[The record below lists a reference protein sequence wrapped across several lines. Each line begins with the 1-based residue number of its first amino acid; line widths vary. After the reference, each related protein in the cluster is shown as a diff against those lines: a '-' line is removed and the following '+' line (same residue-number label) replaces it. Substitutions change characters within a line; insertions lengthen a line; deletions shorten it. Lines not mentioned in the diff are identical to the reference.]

1 MSVVLSRQ
9 EGRGEGGGVTDGP
22 PGGGGRAA
30 RMRRR
35 RGYAWEDL
43 LVKRFN
49 GAGGGWQAFRLGSP
63 SVALPDILAVNN
75 RTRTL
80 YIVEAKSG
88 TGTTLRVPG
97 DQVARC
103 LRWTDTFRAY
113 RTRGAVLAFKFL
125 SKKRVGTGRYE
136 SRGLREFFKARI
148 PAWIRWSA
156 SARTTAART
165 RSGAA
170 SAAISC

>member
-1 MSVVLSRQ
+1 
-9 EGRGEGGGVTDGP
+9 
-22 PGGGGRAA
+22 
-30 RMRRR
+30 MRRQ

-80 YIVEAKSG
+80 YTVEAKSG
-88 TGTTLRVPG
+88 TGTTLRVPR

-113 RTRGAVLAFKFL
+113 RTRGVVLAFKFL

-136 SRGLREFFKARI
+136 SRDLREFFKAWDPGVDPVECVCTYDGGTYALRGGERGELVLRDRRM
-148 PAWIRWSA
+148 PF
-156 SARTTAART
+156 
-165 RSGAA
+165 G
-170 SAAISC
+170 